1 MGSKMQITPRSFH
14 DLAACRREERRRQGL
29 SRSQTAAVCNVS
41 PSFIRDAE
49 THPERCTLERLT
61 LLTHGLGLSLTLTGW
76 KDEAQP

>member
-1 MGSKMQITPRSFH
+1 MQITPRTFNE
-14 DLAACRREERRRQGL
+14 LATGLRQERKRQGL
-29 SRSQTAAVCNVS
+29 SRDQAAAVCNVS

-49 THPERCTLERLT
+49 IHPERCTLERLT

>member
-1 MGSKMQITPRSFH
+1 MQITPRSFNE
-14 DLAACRREERRRQGL
+14 LATGLRQERKRQGL
-29 SRSQTAAVCNVS
+29 SRNQAAAVCNVS

-76 KDEAQP
+76 KDEAPP

>member
-1 MGSKMQITPRSFH
+1 MQITPRTFNE
-14 DLAACRREERRRQGL
+14 LATGLRQERKRQGL
-29 SRSQTAAVCNVS
+29 SRNQAAAVCNVS

-76 KDEAQP
+76 KDEAPP

>member
-1 MGSKMQITPRSFH
+1 MQITPRTFNE
-14 DLAACRREERRRQGL
+14 LATGLRQERKRQGL
-29 SRSQTAAVCNVS
+29 SRNQAAAVCNVS